1 VFDFRLAVR
10 EAAIMKADHW
20 RVVVVVAYAVFMDY
34 FIYGLIVPLTP
45 YSAAGAL
52 SEGNMALLY
61 GSYATGVLLAT
72 PLFGY
77 LGDRI
82 GCKLPMLLGVMLS
95 AVATLLFWSAS
106 GQAPLI
112 LARLFQGAASAATWI
127 AGLALIAEHY
137 PTNRVEMIGFGL
149 MGSTGGSIL
158 GPILGGTLLQFGGYG
173 LPFIVTGALVAVDA
187 AMRLFLLPAGR
198 VQTGASPD
206 WRALLTDR
214 GILVPALAVVL
225 AALGWGIVEPLLP
238 GHLERAGATPTAIG
252 AMFTIATIAY
262 GLCAPVV
269 GWVSE
274 HVPIKRV
281 IAGGVVG
288 MALTLPLLS
297 LSEGIALTGAALCTV
312 SITFAF
318 ALNPTSA
325 ELGNAVDR
333 RGLSCYAAVYAVY
346 NIAYSLGMIAT
357 NALAAS
363 AASALGFPKV
373 LLCASAALLV
383 CVPLLLLKDQPL
395 AVAVTPGSKD
405 QTA

>member
-1 VFDFRLAVR
+1 MSRVIA
-10 EAAIMKADHW
+10 MKRDRW
-20 RVVVVVAYAVFMDY
+20 GVVAVVAYALFMDY

-45 YSAAGAL
+45 YSSAETL
-52 SEGNMALLY
+52 SENHMALLY
-61 GSYATGVLLAT
+61 GSYAAGVLLAT

-82 GCKLPMLLGVMLS
+82 GCKRPMLIGVALS

-106 GQAPLI
+106 GFVPLI
-112 LARLFQGAASAATWI
+112 VARLFQGAASAATWI
-127 AGLALIAEHY
+127 AGLALVAEY
-137 PTNRVEMIGFGL
+137 YATKRVEMIGFAL
-149 MGSTGGSIL
+149 MGSTAGSL
-158 GPILGGTLLQFGGYG
+158 VGPILGGTLLEFGSYG
-173 LPFIVTGALVAVDA
+173 LPFVVTGGLVAIDA
-187 AMRLFLLPAGR
+187 AMRLYLLPPGEAK
-198 VQTGASPD
+198 TGASPD

-214 GILVPALAVVL
+214 SILVPALAVVL

-238 GHLERAGATPTAIG
+238 GQLDQEGATPTEIG

-262 GLCAPVV
+262 GLCAPLV

-274 HVPIKRV
+274 RAPIKRV
-281 IAGGVVG
+281 IASGVVG
-288 MALTLPLLS
+288 MAITLPLLG
-297 LSEGIALTGAALCTV
+297 LSQGIVLTGATLCLV
-312 SITFAF
+312 SIAFAF

-346 NIAYSLGMIAT
+346 NIAYSIGMIAT

-363 AASALGFPKV
+363 AASSLGFRQV

-383 CVPLLLLKDQPL
+383 CVPLLLLKDEPLPAVVTTASEDQP
-395 AVAVTPGSKD
+395 V
-405 QTA
+405 

>member
-1 VFDFRLAVR
+1 MQR
-10 EAAIMKADHW
+10 AATMKTDHW
-20 RVVVVVAYAVFMDY
+20 GVVAVVAYAVFMDY

-45 YSAAGAL
+45 YSSAGTL
-52 SEGNMALLY
+52 SENHMALLY
-61 GSYATGVLLAT
+61 GSYAAGVLLAT

-77 LGDRI
+77 LGDRF
-82 GCKLPMLLGVMLS
+82 GCKRPMLIGVALS

-106 GQAPLI
+106 GYVPLI
-112 LARLFQGAASAATWI
+112 VARLFQGAASAATWI

-137 PTNRVEMIGFGL
+137 PAKRVEMIGFAL
-149 MGSTGGSIL
+149 MGSTAGSLI
-158 GPILGGTLLQFGGYG
+158 GPILGGTLLEFGGYG
-173 LPFIVTGALVAVDA
+173 LPFIVTGGLVAIDA
-187 AMRLFLLPAGR
+187 AMRVFLLPAGKA
-198 VQTGASPD
+198 QTGASPD

-214 GILVPALAVVL
+214 AILVPALAVVL

-238 GHLERAGATPTAIG
+238 GQFDQKGATPTAIG
-252 AMFTIATIAY
+252 AIFTIATIAY
-262 GLCAPVV
+262 GLCAPLV

-288 MALTLPLLS
+288 MAVTLPLLGVTQ
-297 LSEGIALTGAALCTV
+297 GILLTGAALCLV
-312 SITFAF
+312 SIAFAF

-346 NIAYSLGMIAT
+346 NIAYSIGMIAT

-363 AASALGFPKV
+363 AASSLGFQQV

-383 CVPLLLLKDQPL
+383 CVPLLLLKDEPL
-395 AVAVTPGSKD
+395 TAAVTTTSED
-405 QTA
+405 QSV